1 MELREQKF
9 LENKNLMLA
18 FMEKGCSAKY
28 DYHIHTVR
36 SDGFFTLEEVIKFA
50 HIAGLKRIIIT
61 DHNEIMSVKKD
72 LESIPKDFLGE
83 LEVFVGCEIACKY
96 FDEKYGKYISIE
108 VVYFGKEVEKV
119 QKFIDNSNIKNK
131 ENQITSFEFLKEQFR
146 KNGLVF
152 DENITMPKDMYA
164 TEFLAREL
172 LKHPEN
178 KAFFDRTHPIVWTS
192 PKLFYKK
199 FCIDPESDF
208 YIDTTTNLPTVK
220 EVAEFCESIG
230 GITIVAHPGLYI
242 YRTNEEIKRFLDG
255 VFKISKVKG
264 IETDHSSHSFE
275 QREFLY
281 EYAKANGLKVSG
293 GTDFHSGPQT
303 VIAFGKA
310 ECPLQINDESFEW
323 VTEIYK

>member
-9 LENKNLMLA
+9 LENKNLMLV
-18 FMEKGCSAKY
+18 FIKKGYRPEY
-28 DYHIHTVR
+28 DYHIHTIR
-36 SDGFFTLEEVIKFA
+36 SDGFFTLREIIEFA

-61 DHNEIMSVKKD
+61 DHNEILSVKKD
-72 LESIPKDFLGE
+72 LEAIPKEVLGD

-108 VVYFGKEVEKV
+108 VIYFGKEVEKI
-119 QKFIDNSNIKNK
+119 QEYIDNSNIKKK
-131 ENQITSFEFLKEQFR
+131 ENQLTSFEFLKQQFR
-146 KNGLVF
+146 RKGLVF

-178 KAFFDRTHPIVWTS
+178 KAFFDSTHPIVWTS

-208 YIDTTTNLPTVK
+208 YIDTTTNLPTVE
-220 EVAEFCESIG
+220 EVADYCKNVG
-230 GITIVAHPGLYI
+230 GITLVAHPGLYI

-255 VFKISKVKG
+255 VFKISKVEG
-264 IETDHSSHSFE
+264 IEVEHSSHTFE
-275 QREFLY
+275 QRKFLQD
-281 EYAKANGLKVSG
+281 YAKVNNLKVSG

-303 VIAFGKA
+303 VLAFGKA
-310 ECPLQINDESFEW
+310 EYPLQMNDKDLEW